1 MFYREQEQKVA
12 RSSKCKQTR
21 NRRNRCADNAAM
33 TITSIQGAIVANF
46 NNALP
51 REELYRILLDHP
63 EWYGGCGPEMHW
75 LASGDPASLNLASR
89 IGADLVGEPRSISH
103 LDDYIIALPDDI
115 VLLMI
120 VPSDVIS
127 LGLER
132 DQIADLKHFASGY
145 RVERA
150 IHARDGDRVRA
161 YADFL
166 VPYSAVP
173 GKGDQIIT
181 LPTARGP
188 MVPAFT
194 TTDMAAHF
202 IEAGSDGERA
212 AVQFTHVDGEF
223 LFGSVALFAKGV
235 VVNFASA
242 QAFAFDLDAC
252 RTVMGLR

>member
-1 MFYREQEQKVA
+1 
-12 RSSKCKQTR
+12 
-21 NRRNRCADNAAM
+21 M
-33 TITSIQGAIVANF
+33 TITSIQDAVVANF

-63 EWYGGCGPEMHW
+63 EWYGGGNPEMQW
-75 LASGDPASLNLASR
+75 LASGEPASLNLASR
-89 IGADLVGEPRSISH
+89 IGNNLVGEPRAITH
-103 LDDYIIALPDDI
+103 LDDYIIALPDL
-115 VLLMI
+115 VLLTI
-120 VPSDVIS
+120 VPSESIS
-127 LGLER
+127 LGLEP
-132 DQIADLKHFASGY
+132 DQIADLKRFARGY

-161 YADFL
+161 FADFL

-181 LPTARGP
+181 LPTARGL

-194 TTDMAAHF
+194 TSDMAAHF
-202 IEAGSDGERA
+202 VETGSDGKRA
-212 AVQFTHVDGEF
+212 AVQFTHVDGDF

-235 VVNFASA
+235 VVNYASA

-252 RTVMGLR
+252 RTVVGRR